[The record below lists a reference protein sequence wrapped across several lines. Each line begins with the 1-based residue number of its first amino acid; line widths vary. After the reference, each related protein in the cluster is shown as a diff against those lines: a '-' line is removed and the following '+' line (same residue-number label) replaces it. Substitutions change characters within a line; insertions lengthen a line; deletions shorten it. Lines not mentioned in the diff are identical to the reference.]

1 MLLRQPISLRRHTRA
16 AFTLMEII
24 VVVAIIL
31 ILASAGVFVF
41 TGVLA
46 DQNVNRAKMDVRN
59 IEQAVMAYNTSNHHF
74 PQSLQELTERSQPT
88 GSAALLKVEAL
99 TDPWGQLYQYEPGR
113 LNSKTDIPYIYS
125 MGPPGKNHI
134 IPNWTE

>member
-1 MLLRQPISLRRHTRA
+1 MLLRQQTKRRQHTRA

-46 DQNVNRAKMDVRN
+46 DQSVNRAKMDVRN
-59 IEQAVMAYNTSNHHF
+59 IEAAVMTFNTTNHRY
-74 PQSLQELTERSQPT
+74 PQSLQELTERQPN
-88 GSAALLKVEAL
+88 GSAALLKIEAL
-99 TDPWGQLYQYEPGR
+99 TDPWGQPYQYEPGR
-113 LNSKTDIPYIYS
+113 THSKTDIPMIYS
-125 MGPPGKNHI
+125 MGPPGKNTQ
-134 IPNWTE
+134 IPNWHE